1 MMLVVKHLSA
11 SETQAKSLDPE
22 DPLDEGMTIQYSTKE
37 TPMDINIS

>member
-1 MMLVVKHLSA
+1 MVLVVKHLSA

-22 DPLDEGMTIQYSTKE
+22 DPLDEGMAIQYSTRE